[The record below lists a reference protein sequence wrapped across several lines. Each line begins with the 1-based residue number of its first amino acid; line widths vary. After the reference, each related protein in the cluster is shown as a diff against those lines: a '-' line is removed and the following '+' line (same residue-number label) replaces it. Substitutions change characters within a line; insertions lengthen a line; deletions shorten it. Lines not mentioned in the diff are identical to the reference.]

1 MSAPSLLQTASGSL
15 TRLSSTTQTLKWA
28 GIGVLTFA
36 LFLGAW
42 AAAADP
48 SGPIYRYVSRYTA
61 SLERKLRPMFIF
73 FPGRWIAYGQCVAMF
88 LLLTAHVLFTIDFWY
103 FGLVLIALGPT
114 VYIEQM
120 RKKRV
125 EKIEEQLDN
134 FILALANALKTTPSI
149 GAAFNSV
156 AVVIPNPMQQEVDLA
171 LKEMKVGS
179 TLDQALLHMAA
190 RVGSRQLDSALSA
203 ILIGRQV
210 GGNLPKVLET
220 TAGTLREM
228 RRLEGV
234 VKTKTAEGKAQL
246 WVIALMPFGLL
257 LGLNSLWPGYFD
269 PLTKSLIGYAII
281 IVCTTFWVSSIVL
294 ARKVLNVDF

>member
-1 MSAPSLLQTASGSL
+1 MSLGDVSQ
-15 TRLSSTTQTLKWA
+15 TTQTLKWA
-28 GIGVLTFA
+28 SLGVSSFA
-36 LFLGAW
+36 LFAGTWL
-42 AAAADP
+42 AAADQ
-48 SGPIYRYVSRYTA
+48 SGPVYRYSARYTA

-73 FPGRWIAYGQCVAMF
+73 TPGRTIAYGQAAAMF
-88 LLLTAHVLFTIDFWY
+88 LVVTAHVLMTIEFWY
-103 FGLVLIALGPT
+103 VGLLLIAIGPT
-114 VYIEQM
+114 AYIEMM
-120 RKKRV
+120 RRKRV

-156 AVVIPNPMQQEVDLA
+156 AAVISDPMRQEVDLA

-179 TLDQALLHMAA
+179 TLEQALLHMAA

-234 VKTKTAEGKAQL
+234 VRTKTAEGKAQL

-257 LGLNSLWPGYFD
+257 LGLNTLWPGYFD
-269 PLTKSLIGYAII
+269 PLTKSLVGYLVII
-281 IVCTTFWVSSIVL
+281 ACTSCWVASIVL
-294 ARKVLNVDF
+294 ARKVLNVDI

>member
-1 MSAPSLLQTASGSL
+1 VTGLLQIAEQ
-15 TRLSSTTQTLKWA
+15 TRQLKWA
-28 GIGVLTFA
+28 SLGVTAFA
-36 LFLGAW
+36 LFVGTW
-42 AAAADP
+42 AAAADQ
-48 SGPIYRYVSRYTA
+48 SGPIYRYSARYTA

-73 FPGRWIAYGQCVAMF
+73 TPGRIIAYGQCAAVFA
-88 LLLTAHVLFTIDFWY
+88 LLAVHVLLTLDFWY
-103 FGLVLIALGPT
+103 LGLVLIAIGPT
-114 VYIEQM
+114 AYIEYM
-120 RKKRV
+120 RRKRV
-125 EKIEEQLDN
+125 EKLEGQLDN

-149 GAAFNSV
+149 GSAFNSV
-156 AVVIPNPMQQEVDLA
+156 AAVISDPMRQEVDLA

-210 GGNLPKVLET
+210 GGNLPRVLET

-246 WVIALMPFGLL
+246 WVIGLMPFGLL
-257 LGLNSLWPGYFD
+257 FGLSALWPGYFL
-269 PLTKSLIGYAII
+269 PLTTTVAGYVVI
-281 IVCTTFWVSSIVL
+281 IVCSSLWLASLIL
-294 ARKVLNVDF
+294 ARKVLSVDF